1 VPKEPIVMNTWIRTL
16 AVLGACL
23 FAALAVAP
31 AASAQDRATALEAE
45 ARRRFDEMHQ
55 RMQKLQVVKAE
66 TDPDEAAVLAAG
78 NRFIQERQVRTAM
91 DEVGKLITGGRY
103 DEAIDRMDGLQQDLQ
118 RLLDLLL
125 ARDSDLEDLLA
136 EIERLEKYRDRVDQ
150 LLDEQRR
157 EKDESA
163 KAEALERHLQELDA
177 AREAAQKLLDEQKAL
192 REEANQA
199 GLEASEPKAGEMAE
213 REGSLKQRAENL
225 ADKLDK
231 IEKDAAK
238 LGTEAAA
245 PKDGEAKGTE
255 PKDGQPQ
262 PSEPKSSEPKPAT
275 EPKPPAEPKPSE
287 PKDSPPSDAKPG
299 SCSGSCKGAAGAMGK
314 AQQKLQQNKPERS
327 LEDMDEAMRKLQQTV
342 QQLEQMSEEAKRQLL
357 ELPFEQQIRAQ
368 EQTRIDTDRLAEDME
383 GDDAKSAEEGQPQQT
398 PGKKNVQQAVPKQ
411 KAAAG
416 QLKEYKPGK
425 AKQDQQ
431 DAAEQLEQAKK
442 ELEDA
447 LAQLRQQLQDEVLR
461 ALEERFGAMLE
472 KQKELSART
481 KAADRLAQN
490 TVTASGAVP
499 AQVVERALEIAV
511 GEHQLAGE
519 AGDAMKLLEEEGT
532 SAAFPAVVELLR
544 DDLTRVAGRL
554 EQAKTAQRTQALQAD
569 IEQTL
574 KDLIDALRRQ
584 IEMNAGQGGSCMCN
598 GQPVLVPMSAE
609 LKLVMIKQKHVNRKT
624 TEFDERVP
632 EAERAAEDA
641 KAEAEALADQ
651 QGKVED
657 LLRKMAVK
665 MAKDA
670 QAGGR

>member
-91 DEVGKLITGGRY
+91 DEVGKLIAGGRY

-136 EIERLEKYRDRVDQ
+136 EIERLEKYRDRVDE
-150 LLDEQRR
+150 LLDQQRR

-199 GLEASEPKAGEMAE
+199 GLEATEPKAGEMAE
-213 REGSLKQRAENL
+213 REGNLKQRAENL

-245 PKDGEAKGTE
+245 PKDGQSQPAE
-255 PKDGQPQ
+255 PKSPE
-262 PSEPKSSEPKPAT
+262 PKPAAEPKSS

-287 PKDSPPSDAKPG
+287 PKDSPPSEAKPG

-554 EQAKTAQRTQALQAD
+554 EQAKTEQRTQALQAD

-632 EAERAAEDA
+632 EAERAAEEA
-641 KAEAEALADQ
+641 RVEAEALADQ